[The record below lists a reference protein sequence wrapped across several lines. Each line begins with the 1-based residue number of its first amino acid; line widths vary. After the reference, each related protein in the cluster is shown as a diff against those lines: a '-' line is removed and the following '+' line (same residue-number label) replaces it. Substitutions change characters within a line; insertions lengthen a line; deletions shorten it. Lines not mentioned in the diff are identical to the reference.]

1 MGAKGLVPKGLNDPS
16 LAIHCQEC
24 AQNQARPVGNGMIR
38 FAVDGRV
45 IMGEDRSR
53 RGESHCTLRDG
64 SIIGQAPGNKLPG
77 YDHAVPTGQKPMRR
91 LASQPNLLLL

>member
-1 MGAKGLVPKGLNDPS
+1 MIVAWQFIARNARKT
-16 LAIHCQEC
+16 
-24 AQNQARPVGNGMIR
+24 RPVSAAADMIR

-45 IMGEDRSR
+45 IMVKTKRDAANHIR
-53 RGESHCTLRDG
+53 RGGDG
-64 SIIGQAPGNKLPG
+64 SILGQASGNKLPG